1 MVKSEI
7 ISKLSKKLH
16 PKLKKS
22 DLEKI
27 LNTLINTIIDGIK
40 ENKSCELRKFG
51 RFSPKIIKGRVNAR
65 NPKSGQIIQTKDKN
79 SISFKMSKELMNEI
93 NTKEREVN

>member
-7 ISKLSKKLH
+7 ISKLSKKIH

-22 DLEKI
+22 DLETI
-27 LNTLINTIIDGIK
+27 LDTIIITIIDSIK
-40 ENKSCELRKFG
+40 GKKNCELRKFG
-51 RFSPKIIKGRVNAR
+51 RFSPKKIKGRTNAR

-93 NTKEREVN
+93 NTKEREIN